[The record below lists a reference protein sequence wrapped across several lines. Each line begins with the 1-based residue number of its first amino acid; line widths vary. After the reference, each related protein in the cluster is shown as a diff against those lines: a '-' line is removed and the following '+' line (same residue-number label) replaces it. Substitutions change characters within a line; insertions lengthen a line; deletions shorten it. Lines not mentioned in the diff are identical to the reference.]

1 MLLTDAQ
8 RAYSE
13 IKERIVTTVMRP
25 GAVIEEAALMSEL
38 GLGRTPVREALKLL
52 EAEKLV
58 VVSPRRGMFVADV
71 SLTDLRE
78 LEEVRIELE
87 SLCVRLAVQRM
98 APWETEEMRR
108 LVAELKA
115 YAPDG
120 GPGDRLGGGSN
131 GGSNGTAVVLAPHAQ
146 AELLNLDRRFHA
158 LLRQGAH
165 NGLLEAECK
174 MLFNLSLRMWYLFVD
189 RIEPQDL
196 NEDAFT
202 EILEAIENK
211 EVSRADKAM
220 RRHILQF
227 GESIKRYI

>member
-1 MLLTDAQ
+1 MVLTDAQ

-25 GAVIEEAALMSEL
+25 GAVIEETALMAEL
-38 GLGRTPVREALKLL
+38 GLGRTPIREALKLL

-71 SLTDLRE
+71 SLTDLRD
-78 LEEVRIELE
+78 LEEVRLELE
-87 SLCVRLAVQRM
+87 SLSARLAVQRM
-98 APWETEEMRR
+98 TPWQVEEMRR
-108 LVAELKA
+108 LAVELKA
-115 YAPDG
+115 YE
-120 GPGDRLGGGSN
+120 SN
-131 GGSNGTAVVLAPHAQ
+131 GSSPLVERGSQ

-165 NGLLEAECK
+165 NGLLETECK
-174 MLFNLSLRMWYLFVD
+174 MLFNLSLRMWYLFID
-189 RIEPQDL
+189 RLEPQDL
-196 NEDAFT
+196 GEDAFT
-202 EILEAIENK
+202 EILCAIESR
-211 EVSRADKAM
+211 EVSRADKAI